1 MKTSNAKRPYEKVAG
16 EIWNKAH
23 RTFYMD
29 GRPAPEGVIE
39 EVITREV
46 NKAIRKAAKKLH
58 ALSPSKISNP
68 VQFGQ
73 VIALEVAEKE
83 ILKDLIKPQD
93 GGKK

>member
-1 MKTSNAKRPYEKVAG
+1 MKPRPFEKVAG
-16 EIWNKAH
+16 EARWDSYSCSLNQHGAKCFPEIHVEKA
-23 RTFYMD
+23 
-29 GRPAPEGVIE
+29 
-39 EVITREV
+39 ITREV
-46 NKAIRKAAKKLH
+46 NKAIRKAAKKIH